1 MNNKVLDLNIENANK
16 VADNNL
22 KQTKQQIQK
31 YIVSVV
37 TKRLCAITSFQL
49 AVPITS
55 TQDFYKKSSGP
66 LGPHLHFSPF
76 CSDYV
81 YVTTFFTW

>member
-1 MNNKVLDLNIENANK
+1 LDFSSAFDLNIENANK

-37 TKRLCAITSFQL
+37 TKRLCAITSYQLAL

-55 TQDFYKKSSGP
+55 TQYLDHTCTLVLFAVTMSQ
-66 LGPHLHFSPF
+66 HFSLGRL
-76 CSDYV
+76 
-81 YVTTFFTW
+81 